1 MKKETLKKMDFV
13 INIVS
18 LICLITCLIMSIIE
32 KVSDGEILAWSLAI
46 GWCFCALVDKLPR
59 KK

>member
-1 MKKETLKKMDFV
+1 MKKMDFM
-13 INIVS
+13 INIIS
-18 LICLITCLIMSIIE
+18 LICLIICLIISIIE

-46 GWCFCALVDKLPR
+46 GWCFLALVDKLPR